1 MTNPESP
8 EVAPRRTSTGPRRNP
23 KSEAAILAAARA
35 LLAEKG
41 YAGFSIDE
49 VARRA
54 GAGKP
59 TIYRRWPNK
68 AELIVA
74 VYNEDKAAHMIPPAS
89 GDLAAD
95 IEVYTLQLWGFWRTT
110 PLGETFRALIAEA
123 QTGAAAQD
131 ALREKFLSARTQ
143 ELRTV
148 FATAAARGE
157 IAAEAVDTL
166 LELYIGYNWLRLLTD
181 RIADT
186 AGVGAMARALARAGG
201 AAAE

>member
-1 MTNPESP
+1 MTAENSES
-8 EVAPRRTSTGPRRNP
+8 EPRRASTGARRNP
-23 KSEAAILAAARA
+23 QSEEAILAAARA

-74 VYNEDKAAHMIPPAS
+74 VYNADKAAHMIPSAS

-95 IEVYTLQLWGFWRTT
+95 IEAYTLQLWGFWRTT

-123 QTGAAAQD
+123 QTGTAALD
-131 ALREKFLSARTQ
+131 ALRHKFLNARAL
-143 ELRTV
+143 ELRKL
-148 FATAAARGE
+148 FADAAERGE
-157 IAAEAVDTL
+157 IAPAAVDTL
-166 LELYIGYNWLRLLTD
+166 LELYIGFNWLYLLTD
-181 RIADT
+181 RIGDT
-186 AGVGAMARALARAGG
+186 ASVRAMARALARAG
-201 AAAE
+201 AAAGE

>member
-1 MTNPESP
+1 MTTENSASE
-8 EVAPRRTSTGPRRNP
+8 PRRASTGARRNP
-23 KSEAAILAAARA
+23 QSEEAILAAARA

-74 VYNEDKAAHMIPPAS
+74 VYNADKAAHMMPSES

-95 IEVYTLQLWGFWRTT
+95 IEAYTLQLWGFWRNT

-123 QTGAAAQD
+123 QTGAAALD
-131 ALREKFLSARTQ
+131 ALRHKFLDARAL
-143 ELRTV
+143 ELRKLFV
-148 FATAAARGE
+148 GAAERGE
-157 IAAEAVDTL
+157 IAPAAIDTL
-166 LELYIGYNWLRLLTD
+166 LELYIGFNWLYLLTD
-181 RIADT
+181 RIGDT
-186 AGVGAMARALARAGG
+186 GRVGAMARALARAG
-201 AAAE
+201 AVAAE